1 VLHGEGAFLQRL
13 ENVLEVVGDLAHD
26 EAVEQRHPA
35 AGAGAGKNAPPGQE
49 AEIVQQRG
57 ETFGP
62 LFTPVRFGLRDRL
75 RHASPSGADIGLAR
89 GTVAGFPDMAGD
101 VHAEWVVR
109 LHADTM
115 SGGV

>member
-1 VLHGEGAFLQRL
+1 MRCHSARAFTVRAPARPG
-13 ENVLEVVGDLAHD
+13 NVSG
-26 EAVEQRHPA
+26 QSRSPSPA
-35 AGAGAGKNAPPGQE
+35 ARQE
-49 AEIVQQRG
+49 AEIVKQRG

-75 RHASPSGADIGLAR
+75 RHAPPTGADIGLAR
-89 GTVAGFPDMAGD
+89 GAVAGFPDMAGD